1 MGVEQLRLALLFLPE
16 VPVQPEVDVREALA
30 PVVLQ
35 GRGRRRLLRR
45 RVRAPS
51 GSGGVDGCSNSANAA
66 TIAWRRPLARVG
78 GYYIRIRLGEGEEV
92 EPT

>member
-1 MGVEQLRLALLFLPE
+1 M
-16 VPVQPEVDVREALA
+16 
-30 PVVLQ
+30 
-35 GRGRRRLLRR
+35 
-45 RVRAPS
+45 RAPS

-66 TIAWRRPLARVG
+66 TTAGRRPLARVG